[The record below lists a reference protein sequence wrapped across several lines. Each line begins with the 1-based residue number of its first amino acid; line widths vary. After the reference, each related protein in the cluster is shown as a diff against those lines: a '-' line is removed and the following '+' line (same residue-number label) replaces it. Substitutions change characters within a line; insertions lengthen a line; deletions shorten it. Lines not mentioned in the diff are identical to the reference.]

1 MSTSVQRR
9 LAAIVSADVA
19 GYSRLMEADETGTL
33 AAFKRHRE
41 ELIEPKVRQFGGR
54 VVGAA
59 GDGLLIEFGSVVD
72 AVQCAAE
79 VQEGMDERNAGLEPS
94 LRMELRLGVNLGDV
108 IVDGTDIHGDGVN
121 VAARLQQMDTSKNRL
136 PSRS

>member
-1 MSTSVQRR
+1 
-9 LAAIVSADVA
+9 
-19 GYSRLMEADETGTL
+19 
-33 AAFKRHRE
+33 
-41 ELIEPKVRQFGGR
+41 
-54 VVGAA
+54 
-59 GDGLLIEFGSVVD
+59 
-72 AVQCAAE
+72 
-79 VQEGMDERNAGLEPS
+79 MDERNAGLEPS